1 MSFCNIQCLFS
12 VNVVH
17 SAHVHYKHCYGCS
30 VDSDYMNHVA
40 EEINDKLQEQGQ
52 VTLAEVTTS
61 YGLPAEFLA
70 NVRP

>member
-1 MSFCNIQCLFS
+1 MYSDEFLRSSLLVFCQRRVQRTC
-12 VNVVH
+12 
-17 SAHVHYKHCYGCS
+17 GCF